1 MDSRGRAGMLQ
12 HDHEL
17 DYSNEALRKLG
28 ARIRHL
34 RRRRAMTQRDL
45 SFDGCSY
52 SYLARIEAGD
62 RRPSPRVLV
71 EIARRLGVTPEEL
84 TGEVSN
90 EQRTR
95 SLEVLDAMMMIR
107 LEQYEEAEE
116 LLRGVLREAE
126 VDADAERM
134 SECYEGLALISARR
148 GRDGQALELFQQ
160 ALEVGDP
167 PHPAQRPDLYI
178 EMARLYIGAGDAAR
192 AIALMNDCAEQLRQ
206 QPGRDLAKLVRYTLL
221 LSQAYSDAGDYGSA
235 GTVLAAALRD
245 GAEEVDLQSRARA
258 YYSLSRLYASTG
270 QVGQAIAYADRA
282 LAIYELMDD
291 NDALADAHLLYAQ
304 NLLDAGETARA
315 EEHLSA
321 SRSLLGARPSPL
333 DLGFVVVEEARC
345 ALQKGDTELA
355 SSKAREGVE
364 LLGNGAL
371 PGQLGDAYLVLARV
385 YDELGDAERAEWGFT
400 AAIDAIRQQN
410 GWTRELAKAY
420 RWYGKFLKRMGRAEA
435 ALEAFELAAD
445 LAPSNQDAMA
455 PTPQSDVGSSAATNR
470 P

>member
-1 MDSRGRAGMLQ
+1 MDSGGKAGMLQ
-12 HDHEL
+12 NDHEL

-245 GAEEVDLQSRARA
+245 GAEEVDLPSRARA
-258 YYSLSRLYASTG
+258 Y
-270 QVGQAIAYADRA
+270 
-282 LAIYELMDD
+282 
-291 NDALADAHLLYAQ
+291 
-304 NLLDAGETARA
+304 
-315 EEHLSA
+315 
-321 SRSLLGARPSPL
+321 
-333 DLGFVVVEEARC
+333 
-345 ALQKGDTELA
+345 
-355 SSKAREGVE
+355 
-364 LLGNGAL
+364 
-371 PGQLGDAYLVLARV
+371 
-385 YDELGDAERAEWGFT
+385 
-400 AAIDAIRQQN
+400 
-410 GWTRELAKAY
+410 
-420 RWYGKFLKRMGRAEA
+420 
-435 ALEAFELAAD
+435 
-445 LAPSNQDAMA
+445 
-455 PTPQSDVGSSAATNR
+455 
-470 P
+470 

>member
-1 MDSRGRAGMLQ
+1 MDISGGAMMETQ
-12 HDHEL
+12 EHEL

-28 ARIRHL
+28 SRIRHL
-34 RRRRAMTQRDL
+34 RRKRAMTQRDL
-45 SFDGCSY
+45 SFEGCSY

-62 RRPSPRVLV
+62 RRPSPRVLA
-71 EIARRLGVTPEEL
+71 EIARRLGVSPEEL
-84 TGEVSN
+84 TGEMTAG
-90 EQRTR
+90 QRSR

-107 LEQYEEAEE
+107 LAQYEAAEE
-116 LLRGVLREAE
+116 MLRGVLREAE
-126 VDADAERM
+126 VEADTERM
-134 SECYEGLALISARR
+134 SECYEGLGLIAARR
-148 GRDGQALELFQQ
+148 GRDGHALDLFRQALEI
-160 ALEVGDP
+160 GDP
-167 PHPAQRPDLYI
+167 PHPSQRPDLFI
-178 EMARLYIGAGDAAR
+178 ELARLHISAGDSAR
-192 AIALMNDCAEQLRQ
+192 AIALMNECAERLRS

-235 GTVLAAALRD
+235 GTVLAEALQD
-245 GAEEVDLQSRARA
+245 GAEEVDLHSRARA

-304 NLLDAGETARA
+304 NLLDAGETERA
-315 EEHLSA
+315 ATHLAA
-321 SRSLLGARPSPL
+321 SRTLLGARPGSL

-345 ALQKGDTELA
+345 ALQMGDTDLA
-355 SSKAREGVE
+355 TAKAREGVE

-385 YDELGDAERAEWGFT
+385 YDELNDVERAEWAYT
-400 AAIDAIRQQN
+400 AAIDSIQQQN

-445 LAPSNQDAMA
+445 LAPSNQDALA
-455 PTPQSDVGSSAATNR
+455 PTPQSGGVESRITAEQ
-470 P
+470 

>member
-1 MDSRGRAGMLQ
+1 MDSGGKAGMLQ
-12 HDHEL
+12 NDHEL

-178 EMARLYIGAGDAAR
+178 EMARLHIGAGDAAR

-291 NDALADAHLLYAQ
+291 NDALAD
-304 NLLDAGETARA
+304 
-315 EEHLSA
+315 LS
-321 SRSLLGARPSPL
+321 L
-333 DLGFVVVEEARC
+333 
-345 ALQKGDTELA
+345 
-355 SSKAREGVE
+355 
-364 LLGNGAL
+364 
-371 PGQLGDAYLVLARV
+371 
-385 YDELGDAERAEWGFT
+385 
-400 AAIDAIRQQN
+400 IHI
-410 GWTRELAKAY
+410 
-420 RWYGKFLKRMGRAEA
+420 
-435 ALEAFELAAD
+435 
-445 LAPSNQDAMA
+445 
-455 PTPQSDVGSSAATNR
+455 
-470 P
+470 